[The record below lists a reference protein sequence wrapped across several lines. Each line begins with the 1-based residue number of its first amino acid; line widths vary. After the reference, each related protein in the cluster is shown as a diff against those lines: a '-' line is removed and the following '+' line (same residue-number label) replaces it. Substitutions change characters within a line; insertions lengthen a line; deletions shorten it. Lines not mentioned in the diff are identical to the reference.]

1 MLNQGSPEGG
11 RDLRYRPDFREE
23 AVEQIAQWVLRQKS
37 GVVVGLAGAGK
48 SNFVQFICEESEQ
61 VRKHLPSHLPAV
73 AFVPIDLNNLVD
85 LSLSTLYR
93 VILRAFY
100 YHRAYFPKTLV
111 ESVVRQYEAVRDIQD
126 PFVSQSALYELLFTI
141 RDSGW
146 RVVLVFDRFDA
157 FAERTTAE
165 LTNTLRA
172 LRDSFKRTLSYFLVM
187 RQEAIY
193 LPDSILSGELVEL
206 VDTHVCWIGAMSE
219 ADALYFMGQELQF
232 APNEPRQDEI
242 DVMFELS
249 GRFASVLK
257 AVCDWWVGLSDEQ
270 REATESWLLML
281 KDHRPVHFRLNEIW
295 AGLNQEERHLL
306 VRFHLGQ
313 LAELELEQ
321 RLALQRME
329 AKGVVM
335 LTVDGWKI
343 NGRLLAQFVESVTGT
358 DLGRIWFDEK
368 LETIFRGGE
377 EIQDLRPLEKEMLL
391 FFIDNPHRQHSK
403 SELIENVW
411 PDDVYREGVTDDSLY
426 QVVRGLR
433 KKIEPN
439 PSKPTYVVS
448 RRAYPESGYQFYPEG
463 QPSN

>member
-1 MLNQGSPEGG
+1 MLNKGVDEGG
-11 RDLRYRPDFREE
+11 GGVRYRLDFRMG

-61 VRKHLPSHLPAV
+61 IRKHLPVHLPAV

-85 LSLSTLYR
+85 LTLSTLYR

-111 ESVVRQYEAVRDIQD
+111 ESVVRYYEAVRNVKD

-157 FAERTTAE
+157 FAEETTPE

-172 LRDSFKRTLSYFLVM
+172 LRDSFKQTLSYFLVM

-193 LPDSILSGELVEL
+193 LPDPIVTGELVEL
-206 VDTHVCWIGAMSE
+206 VDMHVCWIGAMGE
-219 ADALYFMGQELQF
+219 GDARYFIEQELQF
-232 APNEPRQDEI
+232 AGPQPHEEDIAEI
-242 DVMFELS
+242 LALS

-257 AVCDWWVGLSDEQ
+257 AVCDWWVELSAEQ
-270 REATESWLLML
+270 REMKDSWLAML
-281 KDHRPVHFRLNEIW
+281 KNHKPAHFRLNEIW
-295 AGLNQEERHLL
+295 DGLNQEERHLL

-313 LAELELEQ
+313 LAELQAEQ
-321 RLALQRME
+321 RRALQRME
-329 AKGVVM
+329 AKGVVV
-335 LTVDGWKI
+335 LSVEGWKI
-343 NGRLLAQFVESVTGT
+343 NGRLLAQFVESVIGTG
-358 DLGRIWFDEK
+358 LGRILYDEK
-368 LETIFRGGE
+368 LGVIYRGGE
-377 EIQDLRPLEKEMLL
+377 EVVDLRPLEKEMLL
-391 FFIDNPHRQHSK
+391 FFVKNPYRQHSK
-403 SELIENVW
+403 LELVGNVW

-448 RRAYPESGYQFYPEG
+448 RRGYPESGYQFYPEG
-463 QPSN
+463 QPNG

>member
-1 MLNQGSPEGG
+1 MLKQGSPEGG
-11 RDLRYRPDFREE
+11 GELRYRQEFRVE

-37 GVVVGLAGAGK
+37 GVVVGLAGVGK
-48 SNFVQFICEESEQ
+48 SNFVQFMCEESGQ
-61 VRKHLPSHLPAV
+61 IRKHLPSHLPAV

-100 YHRAYFPKTLV
+100 YHRAYFPQTLI
-111 ESVVRQYEAVRDIQD
+111 ESVVRHYEAVRNVQD

-157 FAERTTAE
+157 FAKETTPE

-193 LPDSILSGELVEL
+193 LPDPIVTGELVEL
-206 VDTHVCWIGAMSE
+206 VDTHVCWIGAMGE
-219 ADALYFMGQELQF
+219 ADARYFIEQELQF
-232 APNEPRQDEI
+232 AALQPRKDEI
-242 DVMFELS
+242 EEILALS
-249 GRFASVLK
+249 GRFASMLK
-257 AVCDWWVGLSDEQ
+257 AVCDWWVELSAEQ
-270 REATESWLLML
+270 REAKESWVVLL
-281 KDHRPVHFRLNEIW
+281 KNHKPVHFRLNEIW
-295 AGLNQEERHLL
+295 DGLNQEERHLL

-313 LAELELEQ
+313 IGDLVVEQ
-321 RLALQRME
+321 RTVLQRME
-329 AKGVVM
+329 AKGVIFLSVE
-335 LTVDGWKI
+335 GWKI
-343 NGRLLAQFVESVTGT
+343 NGRLLAQFVESVIGTG
-358 DLGRIWFDEK
+358 LGRILYDEK
-368 LETIFRGGE
+368 LGVIYRGGE
-377 EIQDLRPLEKEMLL
+377 EVIDLRPLEKEMLL
-391 FFIDNPHRQHSK
+391 FFVQNPYRQHSK

-426 QVVRGLR
+426 QVIRGLR

-439 PSKPTYVVS
+439 PSKPTYIVS
-448 RRAYPESGYQFYPEG
+448 RRGYPESGYQFYPEG
-463 QPSN
+463 QPNG